1 MFARAAVIQTRHLFT
16 VSFATTRSG
25 RCCVQFETSFGR
37 YRPAKEREGEQ
48 EREGGMCKRV
58 EAGNGNNMAAGGS
71 P

>member
-37 YRPAKEREGEQ
+37 YRPAKEREGE
-48 EREGGMCKRV
+48 REGEGGTCKRV

>member
-37 YRPAKEREGEQ
+37 YRPKEREGEQ